1 MIAQSV
7 PRPIASVTNGGDSCA
22 GCEYAPWG
30 RNCGIGF
37 NAWAAGAAYIFES
50 RRNDL
55 DRDYLADFRALGLL
69 EVHQANL
76 FHPFFVCGVQTE
88 RVKARN

>member
-1 MIAQSV
+1 MVGIVVLVANM
-7 PRPIASVTNGGDSCA
+7 PAL
-22 GCEYAPWG
+22 G